1 MRLGGVRKVQN
12 DLFKAT
18 APAKRGLWPSEQL
31 TAYLSGESVGT
42 DAIRSWAAFEIWQAA
57 QQICAMPTL
66 EKRRTALEK
75 IPVTIR
81 PLVKDDMRRIWKTR

>member
-1 MRLGGVRKVQN
+1 MQS
-12 DLFKAT
+12 DLFKAPEPT
-18 APAKRGLWPSEQL
+18 RRGLWPSEQL
-31 TAYLSGESVGT
+31 ASYLSGESVGT

-57 QQICAMPTL
+57 QQICGMATL

-81 PLVKDDMRRIWKTR
+81 PIVKDDMRRIWASR

>member
-1 MRLGGVRKVQN
+1 MQN
-12 DLFKAT
+12 DLFKAD
-18 APAKRGLWPSEQL
+18 APSERGLWPSEQL
-31 TAYLSGESVGT
+31 AAYLSGESVGT

-66 EKRRTALEK
+66 EKRRTALGK

-81 PLVKDDMRRIWKTR
+81 PMVKDDMRKIWKTR

>member
-1 MRLGGVRKVQN
+1 MQN
-12 DLFKAT
+12 DLFKAD
-18 APAKRGLWPSEQL
+18 APSERGLWPSEQL
-31 TAYLSGESVGT
+31 AAYLSGESVGS
-42 DAIRSWAAFEIWQAA
+42 DAIQSWATFEIWQAA

-81 PLVKDDMRRIWKTR
+81 PWVKDDMRRIWKTR

>member
-1 MRLGGVRKVQN
+1 MQN
-12 DLFKAT
+12 DLFKAD
-18 APAKRGLWPSEQL
+18 APSERGLWPSEQL
-31 TAYLSGESVGT
+31 AAYLSGESVGS
-42 DAIRSWAAFEIWQAA
+42 DAIQSWATFEIWQAA